1 MNQHAIAWCGHGVGY
16 VHDSALCRAVRAF
29 AAVGAPSPMQRQVPN
44 IGSAVA
50 TCGYYYYNYYYG
62 HYFATAGGQ
71 VLMLLLDVG

>member
-1 MNQHAIAWCGHGVGY
+1 MNQHAIAWCGHGVGH

-50 TCGYYYYNYYYG
+50 TCGYYYNYYYG